1 MRFGQ
6 LIEYN
11 NRNQTFFLKNYAANE
26 ARRLVP
32 DLFFF
37 FFLKKG
43 FIWDIPNFAFLE
55 KGLRTVS
62 PQHFEHYFS

>member
-11 NRNQTFFLKNYAANE
+11 NRKQTFFLKNYAANE
-26 ARRLVP
+26 ARRLVA
-32 DLFFF
+32 DLFF

>member
-11 NRNQTFFLKNYAANE
+11 NRQQTFFLKNYAANE

-32 DLFFF
+32 DLFF

>member
-1 MRFGQ
+1 MRQEDSF
-6 LIEYN
+6 
-11 NRNQTFFLKNYAANE
+11 QTC
-26 ARRLVP
+26 
-32 DLFFF
+32 FF